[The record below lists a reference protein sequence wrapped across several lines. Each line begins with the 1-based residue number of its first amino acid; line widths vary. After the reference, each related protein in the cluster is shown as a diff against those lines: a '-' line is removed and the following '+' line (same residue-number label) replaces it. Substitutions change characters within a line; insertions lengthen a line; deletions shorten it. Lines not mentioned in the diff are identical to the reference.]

1 MSEVASAKGELR
13 SVLYQALSL
22 MGSIGLRLNSRAG
35 EIALGVS
42 DGILVSKLWA
52 LEKLFDY
59 WMQKDYL
66 NVKFSFVHSL
76 NKSLLMDEA
85 ILLCHYVYDDGI
97 Y

>member
-42 DGILVSKLWA
+42 DGILVSKLLGIGEA
-52 LEKLFDY
+52 VRLLDAEGLFECI
-59 WMQKDYL
+59 
-66 NVKFSFVHSL
+66 SFVHSL